1 MLDIINFEKLQDPV
15 MVTMLKDFQR
25 THSSKYKI
33 IAHVHEED
41 GYGNTVV
48 FIDSRKPFDFAAGD
62 SLPRL
67 RDMLGY
73 IEQGGKNDHGKMTY
87 KITSRLIEN
96 EKFRSYI
103 HDHRVRK
110 CVSIPVFLKHM
121 KTYLTEFSPQ
131 EMLEFT
137 RRDASRGFQQWVHA
151 ANNTWDKIVGAVNG
165 RAILEEVQKLKAMG
179 VVPQTKAFEDVYEH
193 GVDAYEEYKR
203 RNNRLFENMS
213 NVFIN
218 PDETVTITRIVG
230 NKATTEEYQSVYEC
244 PAYIQEGITMLN
256 MVEMA
261 TFVGDV
267 GIRTSSNTYWID
279 KLE

>member
-25 THSSKYKI
+25 THNSKYKI
-33 IAHVHEED
+33 IAHVHGDE
-41 GYGNTVV
+41 GYENTVV
-48 FIDSRKPFDFAAGD
+48 FIDSRKPYNFVTGD
-62 SLPRL
+62 SLPRV

-73 IEQGGKNDHGKMTY
+73 IEQGGKNDHGRMTY

-96 EKFRSYI
+96 DKFRSHS
-103 HDHRVRK
+103 HDYRVRK
-110 CVSIPVFLKHM
+110 CVSVPVFLKHM
-121 KTYLTEFSPQ
+121 KTYLTEFSPG
-131 EMLEFT
+131 EMIEFT
-137 RRDASRGFQQWVHA
+137 RRDASRGFQQWVYA
-151 ANNTWDKIVGAVNG
+151 ASNTWDKIVGSING

-179 VVPQTKAFEDVYEH
+179 ITPQTKAFEDVYEH
-193 GVDAYEEYKR
+193 GVDAFEEYKR
-203 RNNRLFENMS
+203 RSNRLFENMS

-230 NKATTEEYQSVYEC
+230 NKAVTEEYQSVYEC

-267 GIRTSSNTYWID
+267 GLRVSPNTYWID